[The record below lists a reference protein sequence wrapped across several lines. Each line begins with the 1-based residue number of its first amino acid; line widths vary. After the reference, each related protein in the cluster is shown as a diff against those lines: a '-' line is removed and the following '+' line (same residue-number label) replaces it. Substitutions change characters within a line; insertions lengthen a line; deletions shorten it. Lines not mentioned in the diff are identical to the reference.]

1 MSKFTRL
8 ALLCLS
14 FGLAVGLP
22 VASLTPIVKA
32 QMSQPSSTTDTSS
45 ATPTSTAKPRH
56 KHKKSS
62 TSTPTPSS
70 IASPTSTP

>member
-1 MSKFTRL
+1 MSKFTRF

-32 QMSQPSSTTDTSS
+32 QMSSPGSTTDTSTP
-45 ATPTSTAKPRH
+45 TPTSTAKARHRH
-56 KHKKSS
+56 KK
-62 TSTPTPSS
+62 TPTPSV
-70 IASPTSTP
+70 SPTVSPT